1 MKTPTW
7 YVKFAHLS
15 SIPSSFKGPGVPVQE
30 DGSVEVASKAPCEMC
45 IEMCRDMSFTH
56 TYMKCL
62 YIKIDIYII
71 YIYHISYMH
80 IQSYTYQSPPAP
92 FNSNSHNTHHHRSTS
107 SNFGSSIGCANQ
119 QPARSKAVQGA
130 YTKHVVMHD
139 PLREIPWLP
148 RIRLESSKV
157 RQRFRCQ
164 KKDGSIQK
172 QFCKNNMGVS
182 KNRGTPK
189 WMVYNGKPN

>member
-1 MKTPTW
+1 M
-7 YVKFAHLS
+7 
-15 SIPSSFKGPGVPVQE
+15 
-30 DGSVEVASKAPCEMC
+30 SVYKN
-45 IEMCRDMSFTH
+45 RYLH
-56 TYMKCL
+56 N
-62 YIKIDIYII
+62 I

-80 IQSYTYQSPPAP
+80 IQSYTYQSHPAP

-157 RQRFRCQ
+157 RQRFRYR
-164 KKDGSIQK
+164 KKMGPFRNSFVKTIWVFPKIGVPQNGWFIIENPIKVDDLGVPSFKETSICNTK
-172 QFCKNNMGVS
+172 
-182 KNRGTPK
+182 
-189 WMVYNGKPN
+189 